1 MYLYIGI
8 LFVIL
13 ILIIIYF
20 TFNWSS
26 ESSACIYDHNT
37 TKSFIVVAE
46 KSVIRDIQDSIN
58 KNNRIYYIQGD
69 KLYHNNRVVKRMV
82 PCTKEN
88 MILMNKKYG
97 ADIAS

>member
-1 MYLYIGI
+1 MYLYIGG
-8 LFVIL
+8 LVIV
-13 ILIIIYF
+13 IIIVIIYF
-20 TFNWSS
+20 IFSRSS

-58 KNNRIYYIQGD
+58 KNNRIYYIEGD
-69 KLYHNNRVVKRMV
+69 KLYHNNRVIKRLV

-97 ADIAS
+97 TDIVY